1 MRIRTSLIAVA
12 AAGILALAGDCSRCY
27 LRLERSA
34 ETFQSC
40 FQALKTSEVS
50 VSPVERFVFSLILA
64 NTNTRDTD
72 PRCVKARS

>member
-1 MRIRTSLIAVA
+1 MMAVA

-27 LRLERSA
+27 VRLERSA
-34 ETFQSC
+34 ETFHNY
-40 FQALKTSEVS
+40 FQALKASEVS

-64 NTNTRDTD
+64 NTKTQETE